1 VSAVDADFVTRF
13 FRDPHR
19 RETEGG
25 MFFTLTNDAFT
36 GDDFLSR
43 LRAGDENTL
52 QRLMKAY
59 LPQVYRTARG
69 AGLNVQNAED
79 VAQNTFVT
87 FMEKISDFEGRSHIR
102 TWLFGILYHKISEMR
117 RGAQREDGSDSIDE
131 VMEHRFKTNGFW
143 AKPPRATDDA
153 VYAQEVRRHLDDCL
167 DGVSDDQRLAFVMS
181 EVEEMDKKDLCDVM
195 GVSRTNLGVLLYR
208 GRNRLRE
215 CLENKNISR

>member
-1 VSAVDADFVTRF
+1 
-13 FRDPHR
+13 
-19 RETEGG
+19 
-25 MFFTLTNDAFT
+25 MFFTLTNEAFT

-43 LRAGDENTL
+43 LRAGDETTL
-52 QRLMKAY
+52 QRLMKTY

-87 FMEKISDFEGRSHIR
+87 FMEKVSEFEGRSHIR

-117 RGAQREDGSDSIDE
+117 RGAHREDGSESIDE
-131 VMEHRFKTNGFW
+131 VMETRFKTNGFW
-143 AKPPRATDDA
+143 AKPPRATDDQ
-153 VYAQEVRRHLDDCL
+153 VYAQEVRQHLDDCL
-167 DGVSDDQRLAFVMS
+167 DGVSDDQRLAFVMC
-181 EVEEMDKKDLCDVM
+181 EVEEMGKNELCEVM

-208 GRNRLRE
+208 SRNRLRE